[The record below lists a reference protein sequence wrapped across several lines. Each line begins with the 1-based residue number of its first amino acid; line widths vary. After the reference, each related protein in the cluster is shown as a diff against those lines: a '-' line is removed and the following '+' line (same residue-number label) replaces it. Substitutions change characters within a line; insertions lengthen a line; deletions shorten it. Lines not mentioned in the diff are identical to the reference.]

1 MKKSLLIVAVTFVV
15 LVGGFFLV
23 RFITQGGLVK
33 KPVALSVVTP
43 TETPLT
49 VFINNQHV
57 GQTPYYTETMKA
69 GEVAVK
75 LTNGSASYETK
86 LRLTPSTLS
95 VINWDLGTGNANFST
110 GEIVWLEKS
119 SSGTMLSIVSEPSG
133 AGVRID
139 GNEIGTTPYLGG
151 MAEGEHSVE
160 IYKEGFEFRRLRLK
174 AQKDYKLN
182 LYGRLFLSPY
192 PIGGAAIE
200 PLDGVTIKNLSSDNP
215 LLYSDPATWAKA
227 LGYWVKT
234 RKLESEDNF
243 VYFLDYDGNLYDPS
257 GLKLSAVTEKP
268 QGAIAFLGR
277 VQDGGMSEAAKNKVK
292 ELTGLVP
299 KETPS
304 STTTPPTTTPPATT
318 PPATTPPST
327 TPPPTTTG
335 GTWVEV
341 IETGTGWLRVRS
353 EPVIDGT
360 NANEI
365 TKVNVGEKFQLLEE
379 KSGWMK
385 IKLTDGKVGWAT
397 ATFLKKIPT
406 SAGQ

>member
-1 MKKSLLIVAVTFVV
+1 MKKSLLIVAITFVV

-23 RFITQGGLVK
+23 RFITQGGLVR

-43 TETPLT
+43 VETPLT

-57 GQTPYYTETMKA
+57 GQTPYYTETLKA

-95 VINWDLGTGNANFST
+95 VINWDLGIGNSNFST

-119 SSGTMLSIVSEPSG
+119 SSGTMLSVVSEPAG
-133 AGVRID
+133 AGVHVD

-151 MAEGEHSVE
+151 IAEGEHSVE
-160 IYKEGFEFRRLRLK
+160 IYKEGFELRRLRLK

-192 PIGGAAIE
+192 PKGGSAME
-200 PLDGVTIKNLSSDNP
+200 PLAEVTFKNLSSDNP
-215 LLYSDPATWAKA
+215 LLYSDPSNWAKA

-234 RKLESEDNF
+234 RKTDGEDQF
-243 VYFLDYDGNLYDPS
+243 VYFLDYDGNLYDPA
-257 GLKLSAVTEKP
+257 GVKLSEVKEKP
-268 QGAIAFLGR
+268 QGAVAYLGR
-277 VQDGGMSEAAKNKVK
+277 VQDGGMSEAAKNKMK

-299 KETPS
+299 NETPPEKPTTPVTPS
-304 STTTPPTTTPPATT
+304 TPSTAPPTTTPPTTTPPG
-318 PPATTPPST
+318 
-327 TPPPTTTG
+327 TTG

-379 KSGWMK
+379 QSGWMK
-385 IKLTDGKVGWAT
+385 IKLTDGKVGWAS
-397 ATFLKKIPT
+397 ATFLKKI
-406 SAGQ
+406 SASVGQ